1 MASVSIEIVRVTPT
15 DLTPDLLAQT
25 EAIFFEASGR
35 TFEPGGERDA
45 FRERW
50 FGRYLSGGSDAL
62 FLALAPGGRVAGYL
76 VGAVEEPGP
85 QPRFA
90 DISYFRTDF
99 AELCRRFPAHLH
111 INLAPEFRS
120 RGIGPRLIDAF
131 GAHAAKSWR
140 SGHARGHRQGAAQCR
155 LLCAMRPHRARRRV
169 VEWAGDRVSGAR
181 VDGRRLTPRVT
192 GWPSRR
198 SQSNHARSAPATAA
212 ACARRTA

>member
-131 GAHAAKSWR
+131 GAHAASH
-140 SGHARGHRQGAAQCR
+140 GAPGMHAVTGKGLRNVGFYARCGLTERGGALWNGR
-155 LLCAMRPHRARRRV
+155 EIVFLAR
-169 VEWAGDRVSGAR
+169 ELTAGD
-181 VDGRRLTPRVT
+181 
-192 GWPSRR
+192 
-198 SQSNHARSAPATAA
+198 
-212 ACARRTA
+212 